1 MERPNDQF
9 AYVGGRIAK
18 TTKKHALSNPKRYG
32 KAQRSE
38 NDKLTKNLGTQKNVP
53 KLFENFGTRG
63 IVIICK
69 NVPNALRSIRFNLKN
84 TGG

>member
-1 MERPNDQF
+1 MEKPNDQF

-38 NDKLTKNLGTQKNVP
+38 NDKLTKN
-53 KLFENFGTRG
+53 FGTH
-63 IVIICK
+63 K
-69 NVPNALRSIRFNLKN
+69 KTFQSFLK
-84 TGG
+84 TLERAVS